1 MSDIEE
7 ADIRDLWRRS
17 HGYTPEDL
25 VGYAKDL
32 EWLLEDPRFQGS
44 GFTPPEAVIK
54 FFQLAQ
60 MMEAEV
66 IRLMSTGPPYEPKM
80 DLDGAFAISHI
91 HAFFPPRWIE
101 FLTRLGMP
109 ESAITP
115 EMAKEWEP
123 LLDKGIPLST
133 GNMLSNHAWAVSDPA
148 WSLLF
153 PSYLALLL
161 DPSIKAPFGNN
172 PAWIEVDDAD
182 ELSFALA
189 GDWSTGTWSD
199 GDAPLCPP
207 DAVMREIEKLDVD
220 YTVHLGDVYPVG
232 NSHFYKSFL
241 NGWKPGRR
249 GAFNF
254 NGNHDM
260 YAWAKG
266 YFETLQHPTFAVQQG
281 TSYFAVEFGDW
292 IVVGLDTSYFDDSLL
307 VGTGS
312 VRDPDQTAFL
322 QRVRERVEA
331 TGQKVFMLTHHLA
344 LSTDGTKT
352 TPVWD
357 DVASDGALGK
367 PPDVWY
373 YGHFHAAAVYS
384 PDSAAGPTTK
394 VRVMGHGALPFAA
407 PDELAQNAGPGKAI
421 ECYAHTPYDDDDA
434 LHKGRAMNGFAHV
447 TLTKDGGITEQ
458 FLNQDG
464 SDMCA

>member
-1 MSDIEE
+1 MTD
-7 ADIRDLWRRS
+7 ARDVWRRS
-17 HGYTPEDL
+17 HGYTQDQL
-25 VGYAKDL
+25 HRYLGDL
-32 EWLLEDPRFQGS
+32 EWMLEDPRFQGS
-44 GFTPPEAVIK
+44 DFTPPESVTK
-54 FFQLAQ
+54 FCK
-60 MMEAEV
+60 MTPMIEAEV
-66 IRLMSTGPPYEPKM
+66 IRLMSAGPPYEPKAE
-80 DLDGAFAISHI
+80 LDGAFGLSHI
-91 HAFFPPRWIE
+91 HAFFPPQWVE
-101 FLTRLGMP
+101 FLTRLGLP
-109 ESAITP
+109 ETAITA

-123 LLDKGIPLST
+123 LLDKGVALVN
-133 GNMLSNHAWAVSDPA
+133 GNVLSNHAWAASDPA

-161 DPSIKAPFGNN
+161 DPSIQAPWGTN

-182 ELSFALA
+182 QLSFALA

-232 NSHFYKSFL
+232 NPQFYKAL
-241 NGWKPGRR
+241 LDGWKPGRR

-260 YAWAKG
+260 FGWGKA
-266 YFETLQHPTFAVQQG
+266 YFDSLQHPTFAAHQG

-292 IVVGLDTSYFDDSLL
+292 IVVGLDTSYFDPSLMYD
-307 VGTGS
+307 TGA

-322 QRVRERVEA
+322 KRVREQVDK
-331 TGQKVFMLTHHLA
+331 TGQKVFLLTHHLA
-344 LSTDGTKT
+344 LSADGTKT
-352 TPVWD
+352 TSLWD
-357 DVASDGALGK
+357 DVVSEGALGK

-373 YGHFHAAAVYS
+373 YGHYHAAAVYS
-384 PDSAAGPTTK
+384 PDSVVGETTK

-407 PDELAQNAGPGKAI
+407 PDVLAQNAGPGKPI
-421 ECYAHTPYDDDDA
+421 ECYAHTPYDDDDP
-434 LHKGRAMNGFAHV
+434 LHRGRAMNGFAHV
-447 TLTKDGGITEQ
+447 TLTKDGGITER